1 MRIKVNFEIRSI
13 ELIVAYIYRKQC
25 ILTHI
30 TIVLRV
36 IVIVIVEYSLSVVP
50 KQRGAPVLPR
60 ERQIILFVVCKT
72 IAGSHGNNQPVL
84 HRKTFETQMFNLHLS
99 SFGVL

>member
-1 MRIKVNFEIRSI
+1 MRIKINFEIRSI

-30 TIVLRV
+30 SIVLRV
-36 IVIVIVEYSLSVVP
+36 IVSLEYSVSVVP
-50 KQRGAPVLPR
+50 KQRGAPILLR

-72 IAGSHGNNQPVL
+72 TAGSHGNNQPVL
-84 HRKTFETQMFNLHLS
+84 HRKTFETQMFNLHLP